1 MYYDADRDGVGL
13 DLTPFVTAVNTG
25 ADAYS
30 KIAAA
35 EAAKKAAA
43 AAARPAPVQNVMQA
57 PRRTNPLAYVLLGL
71 AAVGGFLV
79 VRRFM
84 GKRRR

>member
-1 MYYDADRDGVGL
+1 MFHSDQDGIGL

-35 EAAKKAAA
+35 EAAKKAAGARPIIQQQA
-43 AAARPAPVQNVMQA
+43 AAPVK
-57 PRRTNPLAYVLLGL
+57 RTNPLAYVLLGL

-84 GKRRR
+84 GGKRRR

>member
-1 MYYDADRDGVGL
+1 MFYDADRDGVGL

-25 ADAYS
+25 ADAYA

-35 EAAKKAAA
+35 EAAKR
-43 AAARPAPVQNVMQA
+43 AARNTGQPAPVYNVAQ
-57 PRRTNPLAYVLLGL
+57 PRKTNPMAYVLLGL

-79 VRRFM
+79 LRRFM